1 MHDGHHYHDHG
12 HVHGYAHE
20 HAAKNISAAF
30 FLNAF
35 FVVVE
40 AVGGW
45 ATNSVAI
52 LSDALH
58 DFGDCLS
65 LATSWFLAR
74 KAEKPRDARYSYGY
88 RRFSLLGAVFLSG
101 VLTVSSTFMVVEAVR
116 RLLAPQPVAARGMLW
131 IAVFGVIVNGA
142 AALRVGHGTSL
153 NERAVFLHVMEDAL
167 GWIAVLVAAGV
178 MLVADVPALDPLLSL
193 VIALWVLVNVARN
206 LRSVFR
212 ILLQA
217 VPDGIDP
224 DALKTRLLGL
234 DGVESVHDLHLW
246 SLDGESHVM
255 TLHVVTRSADPQIVK
270 HEIVALARG
279 ENIGHVTV
287 EFERPG
293 TVCDTDCD
301 APTVAF
307 AADSGAIVQNGE

>member
-1 MHDGHHYHDHG
+1 MHDHHHAHHAHHAHAHG
-12 HVHGYAHE
+12 E
-20 HAAKNISAAF
+20 AAKNISAAF

-65 LATSWFLAR
+65 LATAWFLAR

-88 RRFSLLGAVFLSG
+88 RRFSLLGAVF
-101 VLTVSSTFMVVEAVR
+101 VSSAFMVVEAVR

-131 IAVFGVIVNGA
+131 IAVFGVVVNGA
-142 AALRVGHGTSL
+142 AALRAGRGASL
-153 NERAVFLHVMEDAL
+153 NERAVFLHLMEDVL
-167 GWIAVLVAAGV
+167 GWIAVLAAAGV

-193 VIALWVLVNVARN
+193 AIALWVLVNVARN

-217 VPDGIDP
+217 VPEGVDP
-224 DALKTRLLGL
+224 DALKARLLAL
-234 DGVESVHDLHLW
+234 PGVESVHDLHLW

-255 TLHVVTRSADPQIVK
+255 TLHVVTGAADTHALRHAVV
-270 HEIVALARG
+270 ELARADR
-279 ENIGHVTV
+279 IGHVTV

-293 TVCDTDCD
+293 TVCETDCD
-301 APTVAF
+301 SQDLRGGVRASSPAPRH
-307 AADSGAIVQNGE
+307 EER

>member
-1 MHDGHHYHDHG
+1 MHHHAHAHHHDH
-12 HVHGYAHE
+12 AHDRGK
-20 HAAKNISAAF
+20 AAENISAAF

-65 LATSWFLAR
+65 LATAWFLAR

-101 VLTVSSTFMVVEAVR
+101 VLTVSSAFMVVEAVR

-131 IAVFGVIVNGA
+131 IAVFGVVVNGA
-142 AALRVGHGTSL
+142 AALRAGRGASL
-153 NERAVFLHVMEDAL
+153 NERAVFLHLMEDVL
-167 GWIAVLVAAGV
+167 GWVAVLAAAGV
-178 MLVADVPALDPLLSL
+178 MLVVDFPALDPILSL
-193 VIALWVLVNVARN
+193 AIALWVLVNVARN

-212 ILLQA
+212 VLLQA
-217 VPDGIDP
+217 VPEGVDP
-224 DALKTRLLGL
+224 EAVKTRLLAL

-255 TLHVVTRSADPQIVK
+255 TLHVVTRASDLQAVK
-270 HEIVALARG
+270 RAVVEVVRRDG
-279 ENIGHVTV
+279 VGHVTI

-293 TVCDTDCD
+293 TVCTTDCD
-301 APTVAF
+301 S
-307 AADSGAIVQNGE
+307 AAR

>member
-1 MHDGHHYHDHG
+1 MEPHSGDEAHGHAHVRAHGDAHAHAHG
-12 HVHGYAHE
+12 HVHGK
-20 HAAKNISAAF
+20 AAENIAAAF
-30 FLNAF
+30 LLNAF
-35 FVVVE
+35 FVIVE

-65 LATSWFLAR
+65 LATAWFLAR

-101 VLTVSSTFMVVEAVR
+101 VLTVSSAFMVVEAVR

-131 IAVFGVIVNGA
+131 IAVFGVVVNGA
-142 AALRVGHGTSL
+142 AALRAGRGVSL
-153 NERAVFLHVMEDAL
+153 NERAVFLHLMEDVL
-167 GWIAVLVAAGV
+167 GWIAVLAAAGV
-178 MLVADVPALDPLLSL
+178 MLVADVPALDPILSL
-193 VIALWVLVNVARN
+193 AIALWVLVNVARN

-217 VPDGIDP
+217 VPDGVDAE
-224 DALKTRLLGL
+224 ALKARLLAL
-234 DGVESVHDLHLW
+234 PGVESVHDLHLW

-255 TLHVVTRSADPQIVK
+255 TLHVVTPAADTQALKLAIVD
-270 HEIVALARG
+270 AARLDR
-279 ENIGHVTV
+279 IGHVTI

-293 TVCDTDCD
+293 VPCDTDCD
-301 APTVAF
+301 AL
-307 AADSGAIVQNGE
+307 GHH

>member
-1 MHDGHHYHDHG
+1 MHNHNLHHDHHHDHG
-12 HVHGYAHE
+12 HTHGK
-20 HAAKNISAAF
+20 AAENISVAF
-30 FLNAF
+30 LLNAF

-40 AVGGW
+40 AVGGF

-65 LATSWFLAR
+65 LATAWFLAR
-74 KAEKPRDARYSYGY
+74 KAERPRDRRYSYGY
-88 RRFSLLGAVFLSG
+88 RRFSLLGGVFLSG
-101 VLTVSSTFMVVEAVR
+101 VLTVSSAFMLYEAVR

-131 IAVFGVIVNGA
+131 IAVFGVLVNGVA
-142 AALRVGHGTSL
+142 AFRVGRGTSL

-167 GWIAVLVAAGV
+167 GWIAVLAASGV
-178 MLVADVPALDPLLSL
+178 MLVADVPLLDPVLSIL
-193 VIALWVLVNVARN
+193 IALWVLVNVARN

-217 VPDGIDP
+217 VPDGVDP
-224 DALKTRLLGL
+224 ETLTARILGL
-234 DGVESVHDLHLW
+234 PGVESVHDLHLW

-255 TLHVVTRSADPQIVK
+255 TLHVVTSESDPQAVK
-270 HEIVALARG
+270 HAILDAVRG
-279 ENIGHVTV
+279 DGIGHATI

-293 TVCDTDCD
+293 IVCETDCD
-301 APTVAF
+301 HPA
-307 AADSGAIVQNGE
+307 E

>member
-1 MHDGHHYHDHG
+1 MHDHHHG
-12 HVHGYAHE
+12 HGHGHAHGE
-20 HAAKNISAAF
+20 AAKNISAAF

-40 AVGGW
+40 AVGGF

-65 LATSWFLAR
+65 LATAWFLAH

-101 VLTVSSTFMVVEAVR
+101 VLTVSSAFMVAEAVR

-131 IAVFGVIVNGA
+131 IAVFGVLVNGA
-142 AALRVGHGTSL
+142 AALRVGRGTSL

-178 MLVADVPALDPLLSL
+178 MLVADIPVLDPLLSL
-193 VIALWVLVNVARN
+193 AIALWVLVNVARN

-217 VPDGIDP
+217 VPEGVDP
-224 DALKTRLLGL
+224 EALTARLLAL
-234 DGVESVHDLHLW
+234 DGVESIPDLHLW

-255 TLHVVTRSADPQIVK
+255 TLHVVTRAADPQTVK
-270 HEIVALARG
+270 HEIVALACG
-279 ENIGHVTV
+279 ESIGHVTV

-301 APTVAF
+301 ALGLGG
-307 AADSGAIVQNGE
+307 GARK

>member
-1 MHDGHHYHDHG
+1 MHQHDHEHG
-12 HVHGYAHE
+12 HAHGR
-20 HAAKNISAAF
+20 AAENLSVAF
-30 FLNAF
+30 LLNAF

-65 LATSWFLAR
+65 LATAWFLAR

-88 RRFSLLGAVFLSG
+88 RRFSLLGGVFLSG
-101 VLTVSSTFMVVEAVR
+101 VLTVSSALMLAEAVR
-116 RLLAPQPVAARGMLW
+116 RLLAPEPVAARGMLW
-131 IAVFGVIVNGA
+131 IAAFGVVVNGA
-142 AALRVGHGTSL
+142 AALRAGRGSSL
-153 NERAVFLHVMEDAL
+153 NERAVFLHLMEDVL
-167 GWIAVLVAAGV
+167 GWIAVLVAAGA
-178 MLVADVPALDPLLSL
+178 MLVADVPALDPILSIL
-193 VIALWVLVNVARN
+193 IALWVLLNVVRN

-217 VPDGIDP
+217 VPDGVDP
-224 DALKTRLLGL
+224 AALTARLLAL

-255 TLHVVTRSADPQIVK
+255 TLHVISSAADTRTVK
-270 HEIVALARG
+270 HAIVALARG
-279 ENIGHVTV
+279 ERIGHVTI

-293 TVCDTDCD
+293 TACETDCD
-301 APTVAF
+301 HPSIT
-307 AADSGAIVQNGE
+307 

>member
-1 MHDGHHYHDHG
+1 MEPHSGDEAHGHAHVRAHGDAHAHAHG
-12 HVHGYAHE
+12 HVHGK
-20 HAAKNISAAF
+20 AAENIAAAF
-30 FLNAF
+30 LLNAF

-65 LATSWFLAR
+65 LATAWFLAR

-101 VLTVSSTFMVVEAVR
+101 VLTVSSAFMVAEAVL

-131 IAVFGVIVNGA
+131 IAVFGVLVNGA
-142 AALRVGHGTSL
+142 AALRVGRGTSL

-178 MLVADVPALDPLLSL
+178 MLVADIPVLDPLLSL
-193 VIALWVLVNVARN
+193 AIALWVLVNVARN

-217 VPDGIDP
+217 VPEGVDP
-224 DALKTRLLGL
+224 EALTARLLVL

-255 TLHVVTRSADPQIVK
+255 TLHVVTRAADPQTVK
-270 HEIVALARG
+270 REIVGIARG
-279 ENIGHVTV
+279 ESIGHVTV

-293 TVCDTDCD
+293 TVCDTNCD
-301 APTVAF
+301 F
-307 AADSGAIVQNGE
+307 

>member
-1 MHDGHHYHDHG
+1 MHPHRAGDTHDHDHAHGHAHG
-12 HVHGYAHE
+12 HVHGK
-20 HAAKNISAAF
+20 AAENISAAF

-35 FVVVE
+35 FVIVE

-65 LATSWFLAR
+65 LATAWFLAR
-74 KAEKPRDARYSYGY
+74 KAERPRDARYSYGY

-101 VLTVSSTFMVVEAVR
+101 VLTVSSAFMVVEAVR

-142 AALRVGHGTSL
+142 AALRVGRGTSL

-178 MLVADVPALDPLLSL
+178 MLVADIPVLDPLLSL
-193 VIALWVLVNVARN
+193 AIALWVLVNVARN

-217 VPDGIDP
+217 VPEGVDP
-224 DALKTRLLGL
+224 EALTARLLAL
-234 DGVESVHDLHLW
+234 DGVESIHDLHLW

-255 TLHVVTRSADPQIVK
+255 TLHVVTRAADPQTVK
-270 HEIVALARG
+270 REIVGIARG
-279 ENIGHVTV
+279 ESIGHVTV

-293 TVCDTDCD
+293 TVCDTNCD
-301 APTVAF
+301 L
-307 AADSGAIVQNGE
+307 

>member
-1 MHDGHHYHDHG
+1 MHPHREGDTHDHDHAHGHAHG
-12 HVHGYAHE
+12 HVHGK
-20 HAAKNISAAF
+20 AAENISAAF

-35 FVVVE
+35 FVIVE

-58 DFGDCLS
+58 DVGDCLS
-65 LATSWFLAR
+65 LATAWILAR
-74 KAEKPRDARYSYGY
+74 TAERPRDARYSYGY
-88 RRFSLLGAVFLSG
+88 RRFSLLGGVFLSG
-101 VLTVSSTFMVVEAVR
+101 MLTVSSGFMLVEAVR

-142 AALRVGHGTSL
+142 AALRVGRGSSL
-153 NERAVFLHVMEDAL
+153 GERAVFLHVMEDVL
-167 GWIAVLVAAGV
+167 GWIAVLVAAAV
-178 MLVADVPALDPLLSL
+178 MLVADVPALDPILSL
-193 VIALWVLVNVARN
+193 AIALWVLVNVVRN

-217 VPDGIDP
+217 VPDGVDP
-224 DALKTRLLGL
+224 AALKSRLLAL

-255 TLHVVTRSADPQIVK
+255 TLHVVTPAADTQALKRAIVD
-270 HEIVALARG
+270 AARLDR
-279 ENIGHVTV
+279 IAHVTI

-293 TVCDTDCD
+293 TPCDTDCD
-301 APTVAF
+301 AR
-307 AADSGAIVQNGE
+307 G